1 MRAVGTMKGDVCVVG
16 TLRGTPRGT
25 LKGHVRAVGM
35 MKGDVCG
42 GVTEGTYGSCGP
54 PRGNTEG
61 TLREHLRAVGTIK
74 GDVCSVVSLWDTLW
88 RH

>member
-1 MRAVGTMKGDVCVVG
+1 M
-16 TLRGTPRGT
+16 
-25 LKGHVRAVGM
+25 RAVGM